1 MVAAH
6 AVAVALVLPIRREPV
21 LTAVTWNALT
31 VPSTSA
37 SLAWESSSARVIST
51 AVSSAVVSTVPAS
64 TVKVGMSLTAVM
76 VRVLVALL
84 VCGPLPAPLAFES
97 VTL

>member
-1 MVAAH
+1 MDAAH

-21 LTAVTWNALT
+21 LTAVIWNPVT
-31 VPSTSA
+31 EPSTSA
-37 SLAWESSSARVIST
+37 SLAWVSSSARLIST
-51 AVSSAVVSTVPAS
+51 AVSSAVVSTVPAR
-64 TVKVGMSLTAVM
+64 TVKVGMSLTAVI
-76 VRVLVALL
+76 VSVLVALL